1 MTKNYLKMLKKI
13 EKVQIFLDLDTL
25 DMYVNYLRNEDTHK
39 ITFSNLANLKEY
51 VDMMDPKVFQSND
64 ALMVRYE
71 FIRLYLEARLESGIT
86 KSHLC
91 MRYVIENI
99 DHKYK
104 KELYR
109 AVINNDPDEMSSTDI
124 EFINDLIFAQLNTQF
139 MHRYKVGMTQIIEDL
154 NDNEFS
160 RNTGDCESAIEFFQ
174 TMLTDLQKAQRRS
187 KQDNRFSLSD
197 TTHYQ
202 AIMTEAIDRLLSG
215 DSFWQTGWVGMNRM
229 LEGGFENGR
238 VYNFIGATGGFKSG
252 LLLNIMKTVKKN
264 NVGHVHKDMSKRPT
278 ILVVS
283 QENNIWETISR
294 IFGIYGTGAR
304 IKGYNAK
311 DAMNVLMSGGFRIEH
326 PETLDEI
333 DIEIRYHGN
342 MDVGVADIQGMVEE
356 IGCTGREV
364 VLIIQD
370 YIERLRPT
378 NMNQDRRL
386 QLGDVSN
393 QLHDLAMALDVPI
406 ITASQYN
413 RMGVNQ
419 IEEYRN
425 KEHADIGKSVGMGS
439 ISESYGMLK
448 NFDANI
454 GIVLEYVKKEHR
466 YYLSFNLLKYRG
478 DDSDA
483 IKYFAQPFVGQDSK
497 IQLVEDI
504 GLEEPLFRTSLM
516 DEQYAN
522 LEDSRKKM
530 RSTVRNGIT
539 SATPE
544 MEEQMNMMNMVQ
556 PQPVGRQNMESRN
569 IPDIEHQYSE
579 DIPEESELGRMDP
592 QSGRRWLMS
601 PEEWASR
608 ASYCD
613 QNDIDFQDAIISFWE
628 HDQRAYQEV
637 NKAYRALRGKDLI
650 PINPGIGFMKLKP
663 KNGRDIGIDMN
674 LDTIRNIFSNHSSD
688 TIIGEDF
695 DHMYRGKRKEQLLA

>member
-1 MTKNYLKMLKKI
+1 MTKNYLKMLSKI
-13 EKVQIFLDLDTL
+13 NKVQIYLDLDTL
-25 DMYVNYLRNEDTHK
+25 DMYVNYLRNEDTHR

-99 DHKYK
+99 DHRYK

-109 AVINNDPDEMSSTDI
+109 AVINNEPDEMSSTDI

-160 RNTGDCESAIEFFQ
+160 RNTEDCANAIEFFQ

-202 AIMTEAIDRLLSG
+202 AIMTEAISRLLSG
-215 DSFWQTGWVGMNRM
+215 DSFWRTGWVGMNRM

-252 LLLNIMKTVKKN
+252 LLLNIMKSVKKN
-264 NVGHVHKDMSKRPT
+264 NVGHAHRDMSKRPT

-294 IFGIYGTGAR
+294 IFGIYGTGAK
-304 IKGYNAK
+304 IKGYSAK
-311 DAMNVLMSGGFRIEH
+311 DAMNVLMAGGFRIEH
-326 PETLDEI
+326 PDTMDEI

-356 IGCTGREV
+356 IACTGREV
-364 VLIIQD
+364 VMIIQD
-370 YIERLRPT
+370 YIERLRPV

-393 QLHDLAMALDVPI
+393 QLHDLAMALDIPI

-425 KEHADIGKSVGMGS
+425 KEHLDIGKSVGMGS

-478 DDSDA
+478 DDSEA
-483 IKYFAQPFVGQDSK
+483 IKYFAQPFVGKDSK

-504 GLEEPLFRTSLM
+504 GLEEPLYRTTLM
-516 DEQYAN
+516 DEQYAD
-522 LEDSRKKM
+522 LEDSRTTM
-530 RSTVRNGIT
+530 RTVVHNGMT
-539 SATPE
+539 LSTPE
-544 MEEQMNMMNMVQ
+544 IEAQREQMNMVYPQ
-556 PQPVGRQNMESRN
+556 AVPQPEATDTGVERQYTVS
-569 IPDIEHQYSE
+569 IPNE
-579 DIPEESELGRMDP
+579 DKLNRMNPET
-592 QSGRRWLMS
+592 GRRWLMS

-613 QNDIDFQDAIISFWE
+613 QNDIDFQDAIVSFWE
-628 HDQRAYQEV
+628 HDQKAYQAV
-637 NKAYRALRGKDLI
+637 NDAYRALRGKDLM
-650 PINPGIGFMKLKP
+650 PVSKTDMFMRLKP
-663 KNGRDIGIDMN
+663 KKDKKVGIDMN
-674 LDTIRNIFSNHSSD
+674 LENIRCILHSRSD
-688 TIIGEDF
+688 SDHEDF
-695 DHMYRGKRKEQLLA
+695 DHMYRGKRKESLLV